1 MFAIIRTDGK
11 QYRVAQGETIRLARI
26 SAEPGDAF
34 ETDQVLAIGGE
45 ESELKFGKP
54 VIVGAKVQGTILQ
67 HGKDQKVIVFKRK
80 RRKTYRRKYGHRQ
93 AHTLV
98 KIDKIS
104 AKAPAAKKSVPEK
117 ITAEKETANKTPAK
131 TPAKTA
137 SPVRVSA
144 KNASPV
150 KSPAKKVAPA
160 KADTKKA
167 SPVKAVTKKPS
178 PEKAAAKKAAPKK
191 TTAKKAADK

>member
-11 QYRVAQGETIRLARI
+11 QYRVALGETIRLARI
-26 SAEPGDAF
+26 SAELGDTF

-54 VIVGAKVQGTILQ
+54 LIVGAKVKGTIIQ

-104 AKAPAAKKSVPEK
+104 AKSFTVKKGVPEKKSIEKVTANKALDKKSIPVKNPAAK
-117 ITAEKETANKTPAK
+117 TA
-131 TPAKTA
+131 
-137 SPVRVSA
+137 
-144 KNASPV
+144 
-150 KSPAKKVAPA
+150 AKKAAPA
-160 KADTKKA
+160 KVSTVKTTAKKA
-167 SPVKAVTKKPS
+167 SPVKTVAKKSS
-178 PEKAAAKKAAPKK
+178 PEK
-191 TTAKKAADK
+191 TTAKKASPVRTTAKKAAEK